1 MLHEK
6 ISSSCLQKKKIAVE
20 VSVPALKQ
28 QDPIFQE
35 GVLHLQEPAGS
46 QHREHSSTSQHF
58 PEIRAIHTAPFQA
71 P

>member
-6 ISSSCLQKKKIAVE
+6 FSSSCLQKKNTVE

-28 QDPIFQE
+28 QDPISQE
-35 GVLHLQEPAGS
+35 GVLHLQEPAGT
-46 QHREHSSTSQHF
+46 QHHQHSSTSQRF